1 MNARL
6 ARSVLTTI
14 TATSMLLVSAES
26 LACYVM
32 PFTRISDP
40 WGCAAACGRSSA
52 HRGVDFPAPTGTVI
66 PSISAGTVA
75 LVTTSSCLGNVLVIR
90 NDDGM
95 YAGYSHLS
103 AVLVAPGATVAR
115 GQHVARVGNT
125 GTCTTGPHLHLT
137 LGAGQNSWYTGA
149 TVDPVAYIMS
159 HTTCNRAPRGYV
171 DATACTGITGWAQDE
186 DTPNAPISVHIYL
199 DGSAGDPAAY
209 SFATPA
215 NLHRDDLCMAIGSCA
230 HGFNARL
237 PPSFFDGRDHRV
249 FAYGIDAMGGPNPQL
264 MRSGGTV
271 RCDASALMLAD
282 GVVRRR
288 LPDAMTMSAWRLTNR
303 DVAPRTDAEIEAIPN
318 AASLSATPA
327 LVRIEGADRVY
338 VREFDILRPIN
349 NSAAFDAWRFRTM
362 DVRVTTSQDVA
373 NTITGAPWPDAP
385 LLVKGTSAD
394 PWMIDAPPPL
404 WAEVV
409 RDTIPARI
417 EAGGV
422 AMASVR
428 LRNRGWIALDD
439 RVTIAPTPR
448 DTRSVFCDRTWDSC
462 TRIGAVALPAE
473 RGQETTVS
481 FVLQAP
487 ANLGPQ
493 RFCLGITRN
502 SHWFSDPGQNGPAD
516 TDHCWTIQV
525 VAAGS
530 IASDGGVRDGS
541 PAPGDGAPGCACSTP
556 AAPST
561 FPRAPWVIAALALA
575 TARERRRNR
584 TTA

>member
-6 ARSVLTTI
+6 ARSVLAKAV
-14 TATSMLLVSAES
+14 ATSMLLVSAES
-26 LACYVM
+26 LACYAM

-40 WGCAAACGRSSA
+40 WGCAAACGRSTP
-52 HRGVDFPAPTGTVI
+52 HRGVDFPAPTGTLI

-90 NDDGM
+90 NSDGL
-95 YAGYSHLS
+95 YAGYAHLS
-103 AVLVAPGATVAR
+103 AVLVSAGATVTR

-137 LGAGQNSWYTGA
+137 LGSGANSWYTG
-149 TVDPVAYIMS
+149 TTIDPVAHIMS
-159 HTTCNRAPRGYV
+159 HTTCNRAPRGYL
-171 DATACTGITGWAQDE
+171 DAAACTGITGWAQDE
-186 DTPNAPISVHIYL
+186 DMPNAPINVHIYL
-199 DGSAGDPAAY
+199 DGPAGDAAAY
-209 SFATPA
+209 SYSTAA
-215 NLHRDDLCMAIGSCA
+215 NLHRDDLCRAIGSCA

-249 FAYGIDAMGGPNPQL
+249 FAYGIDAMGGANTQL
-264 MRSGGTV
+264 MRSGATV

-288 LPDAMTMSAWRLTNR
+288 LSDTMTMGAWRLTNR
-303 DVAPRTDAEIEAIPN
+303 DVAPRTDAEIEALPN
-318 AASLSATPA
+318 AAALSAMPA
-327 LVRIEGADRVY
+327 FVRIDNADRVY
-338 VREFDILRPIN
+338 VREFDILRPI
-349 NSAAFDAWRFRTM
+349 SDMAAFNAWRFRTM
-362 DVRVTTSQDVA
+362 DVRVVTAQDVA

-385 LLVKGTSAD
+385 LLVKGTAAD
-394 PWMIDAPPPL
+394 VWMIDAPPPL

-409 RDTIPARI
+409 RDTVPATI
-417 EAGGV
+417 EARGV

-448 DTRSVFCDRTWDSC
+448 DVRSVFCDRTWDSC

-473 RGQETTVS
+473 RGEETTVS

-487 ANLGPQ
+487 ADLGPQ
-493 RFCLGITRN
+493 RFCLGIARG

-516 TDHCWTIQV
+516 EEHCWTIRV
-525 VAAGS
+525 VPVGS
-530 IASDGGVRDGS
+530 SSADGGTRDGS
-541 PAPGDGAPGCACSTP
+541 ASPGDGAPGCACSTP
-556 AAPST
+556 AAPRGL
-561 FPRAPWVIAALALA
+561 PRGAWLIAAIAA
-575 TARERRRNR
+575 VAAHKRSRRRS
-584 TTA
+584 